1 MCIISSSCKH
11 LSKQARPWNLCLHG
25 LSVEGVLRH
34 CTFLYL
40 ARLQIT
46 KSRVLQTEYLLRIVG
61 VVVLVLGIAKL
72 FQCLSTELSGVDCP
86 LRYERNGVFT
96 LHLWVHFAKALKIA
110 TLNYGGKKKS
120 LIKTKVKSNSLFV
133 ALHLFLILYAFIITD
148 AICNYCYL
156 LQQSALV
163 AVLSNHYC

>member
-11 LSKQARPWNLCLHG
+11 LSKQAGPWNLCLHG

-40 ARLQIT
+40 APLQMT
-46 KSRVLQTEYLLRIVG
+46 KSRVLQTECLLRIVG

-86 LRYERNGVFT
+86 LRYERDGVFT

-110 TLNYGGKKKS
+110 TLIKKKG
-120 LIKTKVKSNSLFV
+120 
-133 ALHLFLILYAFIITD
+133 
-148 AICNYCYL
+148 
-156 LQQSALV
+156 
-163 AVLSNHYC
+163 